1 MDLPRVESELKKR
14 VSYPYRWGRKQSDS
28 WDQNTNFIYTTYSM
42 QTLLRRTENFDSA
55 LRDYA
60 FNRWYNFWSAMAA
73 EDIFASH
80 QNVAANKNSYDKL
93 VDFKIEN
100 IPFDHKTSI
109 FPKGFSR
116 PYKYAKENEKE
127 LIQWLYD
134 NQSQQGRKHLK
145 NRLFIVL
152 YDGKTMQHWKMKS
165 EIMLLKSVIDQY
177 VENFSKKQLHRF
189 DFGEGEVF
197 SDMIWVT
204 KGVS

>member
-1 MDLPRVESELKKR
+1 MLLKR
-14 VSYPYRWGRKQSDS
+14 AEYF
-28 WDQNTNFIYTTYSM
+28 DQ
-42 QTLLRRTENFDSA
+42 A

-80 QNVAANKNSYDKL
+80 QKVLANKNSYDKL

-109 FPKGFSR
+109 FPKGFNQ
-116 PYKYAKENEKE
+116 PYHYAKENEKE

-152 YDGKTMQHWKMKS
+152 YDGNTMQHWKMKS
-165 EIMLLKSVIDQY
+165 EIMLLKSAIDKY
-177 VENFSKKQLHRF
+177 VENFSKKKLHRF